1 MTCAETWPAKV
12 GQNLKKLISE
22 SKFRTQVNFADVMGC
37 DDSTVRRWI
46 SHGIDSLTTLGQ
58 IANVLEIDWK
68 ELLK

>member
-1 MTCAETWPAKV
+1 MTCAETWPVKV

-46 SHGIDSLTTLGQ
+46 KHGIDSLTTLGQ
-58 IANVLEIDWK
+58 IADVLEIDLK